1 MNDVAGGDTLV
12 GFAELA
18 KLSIVLLVIVLII
31 LAAAVIVRRFRAAPT
46 GTGAALKVVGSTAVG
61 LKERVVIVQVGSTW
75 LVLGVGGGQVTRL
88 HKLPAP
94 SSELIA
100 EENSRMNGP
109 GFAPDDSFATRFAKA
124 LKHNIG
130 LR

>member
-1 MNDVAGGDTLV
+1 MNEVASGDTLV

-18 KLSIVLLVIVLII
+18 KLSVALLVIVLII
-31 LAAAVIVRRFRAAPT
+31 LTAAFIVRRFRAAPA
-46 GTGAALKVVGSTAVG
+46 GGGAALKVIGSTAVG
-61 LKERVVIVQVGSTW
+61 LKERVVIVQVDSTW

-94 SSELIA
+94 SSEQVPGA
-100 EENSRMNGP
+100 NSQMNGP
-109 GFAPDDSFATRFAKA
+109 QFEPDDSFATRFAKA